1 MINKGNLPVMND
13 FNVETGKRIKGQ
25 RLKQGMTRDALS
37 QKAGISDK
45 FLYEI
50 EIGKKGMSA
59 ETLYK
64 ITNVLNVTTD
74 WVLCGKMT
82 EDGF

>member
-1 MINKGNLPVMND
+1 MNE
-13 FNVETGKRIKGQ
+13 FNVETGKRIKYQ
-25 RLKQGMTRDALS
+25 RLKLGLTRDALALQS
-37 QKAGISDK
+37 GISGK

-64 ITNVLNVTTD
+64 VASVLGVSSD
-74 WVLCGKMT
+74 WVLIGEIP
-82 EDGF
+82 ED

>member
-1 MINKGNLPVMND
+1 MSD
-13 FNVETGKRIKGQ
+13 FNVKTGKRIKGQ

-37 QKAGISDK
+37 QKAKISDK

-64 ITNVLNVTTD
+64 VAKVLDVTTD
-74 WVLCGKMT
+74 WILSGGMS
-82 EDGF
+82 ED

>member
-1 MINKGNLPVMND
+1 MINERYLSIMND
-13 FNVETGKRIKGQ
+13 FNAETGKRIKHQ
-25 RLKQGMTRDALS
+25 RLKQGMTRDELAH
-37 QKAGISDK
+37 KAGISGK

-64 ITNVLNVTTD
+64 VAKVLDVTTD
-74 WVLCGKMT
+74 WMLGV
-82 EDGF
+82 